1 MGKIPIALTAALLVC
16 VGNAVSVRNAHRP
29 FMQTGTR
36 STFQAVPDL
45 NQTELPSWV
54 ENDAPGQDQNE
65 LPDWFENDAP
75 DQDQNELPDWF
86 ENDAPGQ
93 NQTELPDWVE
103 NDAESAP
110 EVRAQQY
117 ETSDALDA
125 GSFTSEILLGDYPDN
140 WGYWKYF

>member
-16 VGNAVSVRNAHRP
+16 VGNAISVRNAHRP

-75 DQDQNELPDWF
+75 DQDQNELPDW
-86 ENDAPGQ
+86 
-93 NQTELPDWVE
+93 VE

-117 ETSDALDA
+117 ETSDELDA
-125 GSFTSEILLGDYPDN
+125 GSFTSEILLGDYPDS
-140 WGYWKYF
+140 

>member
-1 MGKIPIALTAALLVC
+1 MGKIPIPLTAALLVC
-16 VGNAVSVRNAHRP
+16 VGNAISVRNAHRP

-75 DQDQNELPDWF
+75 DQDQNELPDW
-86 ENDAPGQ
+86 
-93 NQTELPDWVE
+93 VE

-117 ETSDALDA
+117 ETSDELDA
-125 GSFTSEILLGDYPDN
+125 GSFTSEILLGDYPDS

>member
-16 VGNAVSVRNAHRP
+16 VGNAISVRNAHRP

-36 STFQAVPDL
+36 YTFQAVPDL

-75 DQDQNELPDWF
+75 DQDQNELPDW
-86 ENDAPGQ
+86 
-93 NQTELPDWVE
+93 VE

-117 ETSDALDA
+117 ETSDELDA
-125 GSFTSEILLGDYPDN
+125 GSFESEILLGDYPDS
-140 WGYWKYF
+140 

>member
-16 VGNAVSVRNAHRP
+16 VGNAISVRNAHRP

-75 DQDQNELPDWF
+75 DQDQNELPDW
-86 ENDAPGQ
+86 
-93 NQTELPDWVE
+93 VE

-117 ETSDALDA
+117 ETSDELDA
-125 GSFTSEILLGDYPDN
+125 KSFTSEILLGDYPDN

>member
-75 DQDQNELPDWF
+75 DQDQNELPDW
-86 ENDAPGQ
+86 
-93 NQTELPDWVE
+93 VE

-117 ETSDALDA
+117 ETSDELDA

>member
-16 VGNAVSVRNAHRP
+16 VGNAISVRNAHRP

-36 STFQAVPDL
+36 YTFQAVPDL
-45 NQTELPSWV
+45 NQTELPDWV

-75 DQDQNELPDWF
+75 DQDQNELPDW
-86 ENDAPGQ
+86 
-93 NQTELPDWVE
+93 VE

-117 ETSDALDA
+117 ETSDELDA
-125 GSFTSEILLGDYPDN
+125 RSFTSEILLGNYPDN

>member
-75 DQDQNELPDWF
+75 DQDQNELPDW
-86 ENDAPGQ
+86 
-93 NQTELPDWVE
+93 VE

-125 GSFTSEILLGDYPDN
+125 RSFTSEILLGDYPASLD
-140 WGYWKYF
+140 YWKYF

>member
-75 DQDQNELPDWF
+75 DQDQ
-86 ENDAPGQ
+86 
-93 NQTELPDWVE
+93 TELPSWVE

-125 GSFTSEILLGDYPDN
+125 KSFTSEILLGNYPDH

>member
-16 VGNAVSVRNAHRP
+16 VGNAISVRNAHRP

-75 DQDQNELPDWF
+75 DQDQ
-86 ENDAPGQ
+86 
-93 NQTELPDWVE
+93 TELPDWVE

-117 ETSDALDA
+117 ETSDELDA

>member
-65 LPDWFENDAP
+65 LADWFENDAP

-86 ENDAPGQ
+86 
-93 NQTELPDWVE
+93 E

-140 WGYWKYF
+140 WGFWKYF

>member
-75 DQDQNELPDWF
+75 
-86 ENDAPGQ
+86 GQ

-125 GSFTSEILLGDYPDN
+125 KSFTSEILLGNYPDH

>member
-54 ENDAPGQDQNE
+54 ENDAP
-65 LPDWFENDAP
+65 

-117 ETSDALDA
+117 ETSDELDA
-125 GSFTSEILLGDYPDN
+125 GSFESEILLGDYPASLD
-140 WGYWKYF
+140 YWKYF

>member
-1 MGKIPIALTAALLVC
+1 MGKIPIPLTAALLVC

-75 DQDQNELPDWF
+75 DQDQNELPDW
-86 ENDAPGQ
+86 
-93 NQTELPDWVE
+93 VE

-117 ETSDALDA
+117 ETSDELDA

>member
-75 DQDQNELPDWF
+75 DQDQ
-86 ENDAPGQ
+86 
-93 NQTELPDWVE
+93 TELPSWVE

-117 ETSDALDA
+117 ETSDELDA
-125 GSFTSEILLGDYPDN
+125 GSFTSEILLGDYPASLD
-140 WGYWKYF
+140 YWKYF

>member
-75 DQDQNELPDWF
+75 DQDQNELPDW
-86 ENDAPGQ
+86 
-93 NQTELPDWVE
+93 VE

-110 EVRAQQY
+110 EVRAQHY

-125 GSFTSEILLGDYPDN
+125 KSFTSEILLGNYPDH

>member
-16 VGNAVSVRNAHRP
+16 VGNAISVRNAHRP

-75 DQDQNELPDWF
+75 DQDQNELPDW
-86 ENDAPGQ
+86 
-93 NQTELPDWVE
+93 VE

-140 WGYWKYF
+140 WGFWKYF

>member
-75 DQDQNELPDWF
+75 DQDQ
-86 ENDAPGQ
+86 
-93 NQTELPDWVE
+93 TELPSWVE

-117 ETSDALDA
+117 ETSDELDA
-125 GSFTSEILLGDYPDN
+125 GSFTSEILLGDYPDH

>member
-16 VGNAVSVRNAHRP
+16 VGNAISVRNGHRP

-45 NQTELPSWV
+45 NQTELP
-54 ENDAPGQDQNE
+54 
-65 LPDWFENDAP
+65 
-75 DQDQNELPDWF
+75 
-86 ENDAPGQ
+86 
-93 NQTELPDWVE
+93 DWVE

-110 EVRAQQY
+110 EIRAQQY
-117 ETSDALDA
+117 ETSDELDA
-125 GSFTSEILLGDYPDN
+125 KSFTSEILLGNYPDH

>member
-16 VGNAVSVRNAHRP
+16 VGNAISVRNAHRP

-75 DQDQNELPDWF
+75 DQDQNELPDW
-86 ENDAPGQ
+86 
-93 NQTELPDWVE
+93 VE

-117 ETSDALDA
+117 ETSDELDA

>member
-45 NQTELPSWV
+45 NQTEFSSWV

-75 DQDQNELPDWF
+75 DQD
-86 ENDAPGQ
+86 
-93 NQTELPDWVE
+93 QTELPDWVE

>member
-16 VGNAVSVRNAHRP
+16 VGNAISVRNAHRP
-29 FMQTGTR
+29 FMHTGTR

-65 LPDWFENDAP
+65 LPDW
-75 DQDQNELPDWF
+75 
-86 ENDAPGQ
+86 
-93 NQTELPDWVE
+93 VE

-117 ETSDALDA
+117 ETSDELDA
-125 GSFTSEILLGDYPDN
+125 GSFTSEILLGDYPASLD
-140 WGYWKYF
+140 YWKYF

>member
-75 DQDQNELPDWF
+75 DQDQ
-86 ENDAPGQ
+86 
-93 NQTELPDWVE
+93 TELPDWVE

-125 GSFTSEILLGDYPDN
+125 KSFTSEILLGNYPDH

>member
-16 VGNAVSVRNAHRP
+16 VGNAISVRNAHRP

-36 STFQAVPDL
+36 YTFQAVPDL

-65 LPDWFENDAP
+65 LADWFENDAP
-75 DQDQNELPDWF
+75 DQDQN
-86 ENDAPGQ
+86 
-93 NQTELPDWVE
+93 ELPDWVE

-117 ETSDALDA
+117 ETSDELDA
-125 GSFTSEILLGDYPDN
+125 GSFESEILLGDYPDH

>member
-75 DQDQNELPDWF
+75 DQDQ
-86 ENDAPGQ
+86 
-93 NQTELPDWVE
+93 TELPSWVE

-117 ETSDALDA
+117 ETSDELDA

>member
-75 DQDQNELPDWF
+75 DQDQNELPDW
-86 ENDAPGQ
+86 
-93 NQTELPDWVE
+93 VE

-117 ETSDALDA
+117 ETSDELDA
-125 GSFTSEILLGDYPDN
+125 GSFTSEILLGDYPDS
-140 WGYWKYF
+140 

>member
-16 VGNAVSVRNAHRP
+16 VGNAISVRNAHRP

-75 DQDQNELPDWF
+75 DQDQNELPDW
-86 ENDAPGQ
+86 
-93 NQTELPDWVE
+93 VE

-117 ETSDALDA
+117 ETSDELDD
-125 GSFTSEILLGDYPDN
+125 GSFTSEILLGDYPASLD
-140 WGYWKYF
+140 YWKYF

>member
-45 NQTELPSWV
+45 NQTEFSS
-54 ENDAPGQDQNE
+54 
-65 LPDWFENDAP
+65 
-75 DQDQNELPDWF
+75 
-86 ENDAPGQ
+86 
-93 NQTELPDWVE
+93 WVE

-117 ETSDALDA
+117 ETSDELDA
-125 GSFTSEILLGDYPDN
+125 GSFTSEILLGDYPASFD
-140 WGYWKYF
+140 YWKYF

>member
-75 DQDQNELPDWF
+75 DQDQNELPDW
-86 ENDAPGQ
+86 
-93 NQTELPDWVE
+93 VE

-117 ETSDALDA
+117 ETSDELDA
-125 GSFTSEILLGDYPDN
+125 GSFTSEILLGDYPASLD
-140 WGYWKYF
+140 YWKYF

>member
-75 DQDQNELPDWF
+75 DQDQ
-86 ENDAPGQ
+86 
-93 NQTELPDWVE
+93 TELPSWVE

-117 ETSDALDA
+117 ETSDELDA

-140 WGYWKYF
+140 WGFWKYF

>member
-16 VGNAVSVRNAHRP
+16 VGNAISVRNAHRP

-36 STFQAVPDL
+36 YTFQAVPDL
-45 NQTELPSWV
+45 NQTELPDWV
-54 ENDAPGQDQNE
+54 ENDAPDQDQN
-65 LPDWFENDAP
+65 DWFENDAP
-75 DQDQNELPDWF
+75 DQDQN
-86 ENDAPGQ
+86 
-93 NQTELPDWVE
+93 ELPDWVE

-125 GSFTSEILLGDYPDN
+125 RSFTSEILLGDYPASLD
-140 WGYWKYF
+140 YWKYF

>member
-75 DQDQNELPDWF
+75 DQDQ
-86 ENDAPGQ
+86 
-93 NQTELPDWVE
+93 TELPSWVE

-125 GSFTSEILLGDYPDN
+125 GSFTSEILLGDYPDR

>member
-16 VGNAVSVRNAHRP
+16 VGNAISVRNGHRP

-36 STFQAVPDL
+36 YTFQAVPDL
-45 NQTELPSWV
+45 NQTELPDWV

-75 DQDQNELPDWF
+75 DQDQNDWF
-86 ENDAPGQ
+86 ENDAPDQDQ
-93 NQTELPDWVE
+93 NELPDWVE

-117 ETSDALDA
+117 ETSDELDD
-125 GSFTSEILLGDYPDN
+125 GSFESEILLGDYPDSLD
-140 WGYWKYF
+140 YWKYF

>member
-16 VGNAVSVRNAHRP
+16 VGNAISVRNAHRP

-75 DQDQNELPDWF
+75 DQDQNELPDW
-86 ENDAPGQ
+86 
-93 NQTELPDWVE
+93 VE

-117 ETSDALDA
+117 ETSDELDA
-125 GSFTSEILLGDYPDN
+125 GSFTSEILLGDYPASLD
-140 WGYWKYF
+140 YWKYF

>member
-75 DQDQNELPDWF
+75 DQDQ
-86 ENDAPGQ
+86 
-93 NQTELPDWVE
+93 TELPSWVE

-117 ETSDALDA
+117 ETSDELDA
-125 GSFTSEILLGDYPDN
+125 GSFTSEILLGDYPDS
-140 WGYWKYF
+140 

>member
-75 DQDQNELPDWF
+75 DQDQ
-86 ENDAPGQ
+86 
-93 NQTELPDWVE
+93 TELPDWVE

-117 ETSDALDA
+117 ETSDELDA

>member
-16 VGNAVSVRNAHRP
+16 VGNAISVRNAHRP

-75 DQDQNELPDWF
+75 DQDQNELPDW
-86 ENDAPGQ
+86 
-93 NQTELPDWVE
+93 VE

-117 ETSDALDA
+117 ETSDELDA
-125 GSFTSEILLGDYPDN
+125 KSFTSEILLGNYPDH

>member
-75 DQDQNELPDWF
+75 DQDQNELPDW
-86 ENDAPGQ
+86 
-93 NQTELPDWVE
+93 VE

-117 ETSDALDA
+117 ETSDELDA
-125 GSFTSEILLGDYPDN
+125 RSFTSEILLGDYPDN

>member
-65 LPDWFENDAP
+65 LADWFENDAP
-75 DQDQNELPDWF
+75 DQD
-86 ENDAPGQ
+86 
-93 NQTELPDWVE
+93 QTELPDWVE

-117 ETSDALDA
+117 ETSDEIDD
-125 GSFTSEILLGDYPDN
+125 GSFESEILLGDYPDN
-140 WGYWKYF
+140 